1 MKAERESSLGQ
12 MVLKKTIKKIGC
24 ALSIV
29 AFLGFGIYTNAMN
42 YASCQAYYKQ
52 ATTTIDSIKAYSILY
67 GNKPH
72 LIAFSTTP
80 LHSSKIIKKDPF
92 LGLYL
97 LDGRTPKSYRLK
109 PLDSFSH
116 TLALAA
122 VNANTSTPGKVINFE
137 RGVFDLG
144 RFSATLPKNSVV
156 STICY
161 QIYGFSAYGQYF
173 VPKILID
180 RFLSKRGGEYGD
192 IGVRVREDTKNTKK
206 GVVVEQVDLFFPN
219 NVFLPDDVILA
230 INGKNTNNLADF
242 EWGVAD
248 LIPGKMATIKIL
260 RKGRQLELESRVDKR
275 YGGGLLS
282 DTFFERYGVVIDN
295 NLVIRSITKP
305 LPFELSQLSVG
316 DKFIWIDK
324 TPIRVG
330 DGFWHFRQLFSQAGM
345 RGKVELLLLHEGVE
359 IFVRSPLK

>member
-144 RFSATLPKNSVV
+144 RFV
-156 STICY
+156 SRTNEMDIF
-161 QIYGFSAYGQYF
+161 GVHLFAGP
-173 VPKILID
+173 V
-180 RFLSKRGGEYGD
+180 LSIKDGVNKKTGVGAE
-192 IGVRVREDTKNTKK
+192 IGVLNTFRVNKNIYINVQPKMRMYTK
-206 GVVVEQVDLFFPN
+206 
-219 NVFLPDDVILA
+219 
-230 INGKNTNNLADF
+230 
-242 EWGVAD
+242 
-248 LIPGKMATIKIL
+248 
-260 RKGRQLELESRVDKR
+260 S
-275 YGGGLLS
+275 
-282 DTFFERYGVVIDN
+282 
-295 NLVIRSITKP
+295 
-305 LPFELSQLSVG
+305 
-316 DKFIWIDK
+316 
-324 TPIRVG
+324 
-330 DGFWHFRQLFSQAGM
+330 FS
-345 RGKVELLLLHEGVE
+345 GVE
-359 IFVRSPLK
+359 GGDTPVYFSLSAGLCYTF